1 MFSKRVA
8 MIKDLSIGGNN
19 PIRVQTMYDS
29 QICDTDVDEVIRRI
43 KLLAAMGCDIIR
55 FSYVSSKDK
64 DNFTK
69 ICQLSPIPVVA
80 DIHFDYK
87 LAIEALRCG
96 APKIRINPGNIGP
109 KWKSEEV
116 IKAAKDY
123 NAAVRIGLNSGSLP
137 HNDKNLDTPTLMVDT
152 ALEYLSWFEAWGFD
166 NSVISLKAS
175 DPEITLEANRKL
187 SKMCDYPIH
196 IGVTEA
202 GGIVGIV
209 GPNGAGKTT
218 LFKMIVEAASKTEA
232 NKGMGG
238 TGELPDAGTIKIG
251 QTVKLVYV
259 DQLRSNLDENKTVY
273 ETLSGGSDL
282 IKLGAVDEKGRPLEG
297 GVREVNAHAY
307 CGWFNFGSA
316 DQNKK
321 VAVLSGG
328 ERNRLNLGLMLQE
341 SGNVLLFDEPTNDLD
356 VQTVRAL
363 EDALEDFAG
372 CAMVVSHD
380 RWFLDRICTHILAF
394 ENNSTVRF
402 YEGNWSEYAEW
413 KMKEFGEDVGVPK
426 RTVYRKLT
434 R

>member
-69 ICQLSPIPVVA
+69 ICQLSPIPIVA

-87 LAIEALRCG
+87 LAIEALKCG

-202 GGIVGIV
+202 GGIVTSCIRSTWALGNLLKEGIGDTIRV
-209 GPNGAGKTT
+209 SLTSDPIEEIKVAKEMLIALGLRKQGMTFVSCPTCGRTQYDMIPIAKEMESFLQTIKSDITVAIMGCAVNGPGEAREADIGIAGGIKEGL
-218 LFKMIVEAASKTEA
+218 LFKKGKIIRKVKQENMVKELKEEINNMME
-232 NKGMGG
+232 NKG
-238 TGELPDAGTIKIG
+238 
-251 QTVKLVYV
+251 V
-259 DQLRSNLDENKTVY
+259 
-273 ETLSGGSDL
+273 
-282 IKLGAVDEKGRPLEG
+282 
-297 GVREVNAHAY
+297 
-307 CGWFNFGSA
+307 
-316 DQNKK
+316 
-321 VAVLSGG
+321 
-328 ERNRLNLGLMLQE
+328 
-341 SGNVLLFDEPTNDLD
+341 
-356 VQTVRAL
+356 
-363 EDALEDFAG
+363 
-372 CAMVVSHD
+372 
-380 RWFLDRICTHILAF
+380 
-394 ENNSTVRF
+394 
-402 YEGNWSEYAEW
+402 
-413 KMKEFGEDVGVPK
+413 
-426 RTVYRKLT
+426 
-434 R
+434 